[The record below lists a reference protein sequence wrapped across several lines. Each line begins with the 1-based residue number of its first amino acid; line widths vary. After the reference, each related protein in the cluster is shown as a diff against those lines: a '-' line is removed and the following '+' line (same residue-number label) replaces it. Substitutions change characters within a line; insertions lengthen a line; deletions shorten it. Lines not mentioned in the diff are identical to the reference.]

1 MLWLWLESDPWPRN
15 STCCGEAKYG
25 KQTKKPNQN
34 KNHQEDA
41 LGLGLFLQ
49 SCPSPPSIHTLLAHE
64 FSNLRGTMERI
75 AGDTSWGLVVED
87 LKEPTN
93 KFIISLISNLHI
105 TEMFLNRGVKL
116 QDQCLGSFRAEA
128 MWRTAW
134 RGERSEASKQLSYVP
149 SQTMW

>member
-1 MLWLWLESDPWPRN
+1 
-15 STCCGEAKYG
+15 
-25 KQTKKPNQN
+25 
-34 KNHQEDA
+34 
-41 LGLGLFLQ
+41 
-49 SCPSPPSIHTLLAHE
+49 
-64 FSNLRGTMERI
+64 MERI

-128 MWRTAW
+128 M
-134 RGERSEASKQLSYVP
+134 
-149 SQTMW
+149 